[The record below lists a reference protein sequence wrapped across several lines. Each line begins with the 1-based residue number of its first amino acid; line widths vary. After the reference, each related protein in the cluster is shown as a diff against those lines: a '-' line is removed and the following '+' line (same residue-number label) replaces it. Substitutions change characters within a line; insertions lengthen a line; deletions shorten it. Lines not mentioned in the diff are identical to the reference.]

1 MSIRFTQPSLTGKE
15 LEYIREAMA
24 KGRLMGNGEFTK
36 RCQEWLEKT
45 LSCRKVLLTHSCTAA
60 LEMGAI
66 LSNAG
71 PGDEVIMPSFTF
83 VSTANAFVLRGATPV
98 FVDVDPVNLN
108 MDPAAVAAAVT
119 KKTKAIAPVH
129 YAGVPCRM
137 DEIVEIAAGCK
148 ATVVEDA
155 AQSLL
160 STYKGRHAGT
170 FGQCA
175 AISFHETKNV
185 VSGEGGAL
193 LVNDPEMVE
202 RAEIVWEKGTNR
214 SKFFRG
220 EVDKYTWVDVG
231 SSFLP
236 SELVAA
242 FLLAQLDASHEL
254 TARRLK
260 HWDRYAEKLKP
271 LFDDGTL
278 KAPRIPADVVHN
290 GHIFFVL
297 TKDAK
302 TARELLAYMKE
313 HGVGAVFHYVPL
325 HSSPAGRKFG
335 RTSGSLKNTEQLA
348 DCLVRLPMWSDLT
361 SERVDEVVSLVLRFF
376 GR

>member
-1 MSIRFTQPSLTGKE
+1 MSIRYTQPSLTGKE
-15 LEYIREAMA
+15 LEYIGQAMA
-24 KGRLMGNGEFTK
+24 KGRLMGNGEFTR

-45 LSCRKVLLTHSCTAA
+45 LGARKALLTHSCTAA

-66 LSNAG
+66 LSNVG

-83 VSTANAFVLRGATPV
+83 VSTANAYVLRGATPV

-108 MDPAAVAAAVT
+108 MQPETVAAAVT

-129 YAGVPCRM
+129 YAGIPCRM
-137 DEIVEIAAGCK
+137 DEIMDIAAGCK
-148 ATVVEDA
+148 ATVTEDA

-160 STYKGRHAGT
+160 STYKGKHAAT
-170 FGQCA
+170 FGQLA

-193 LVNDPEMVE
+193 IINDPELIE
-202 RAEIVWEKGTNR
+202 RAEIIWEKGTNR

-220 EVDKYTWVDVG
+220 QVDKYTWVDVG

-242 FLLAQLDASHEL
+242 FLASQLDSAQDI
-254 TARRLK
+254 TTRRLK
-260 HWDRYAEKLKP
+260 IYDMYLQKLAP
-271 LFDDGTL
+271 LFDTGDL
-278 KAPRIPADVVHN
+278 RAPSVPKDVVHN

-297 TKDAK
+297 TRDAK
-302 TARELLAYMKE
+302 TAHDLLAYMKE
-313 HGVGAVFHYVPL
+313 HGIGAVFHYVPL
-325 HSSPAGRKFG
+325 HSAPAGRKYG
-335 RTSGSLKNTEQLA
+335 RTHGTLTNTEQLA
-348 DCLVRLPMWSDLT
+348 DRLVRLPLWSDMT
-361 SERVDEVVSLVLRFF
+361 PAMVDEVVGLLTRFF
-376 GR
+376 KR

>member
-1 MSIRFTQPSLTGKE
+1 MKIRFTQPPMTGHE
-15 LEYIREAMA
+15 LDYIREAMQ
-24 KGRLMGNGEFTK
+24 KGRLMGNGDFTR
-36 RCQEWLEKT
+36 RCQEWLEQT
-45 LSCRKVLLTHSCTAA
+45 LGARKALLTHSCTAA

-83 VSTANAFVLRGATPV
+83 VSTANAFVLRGVTPV

-108 MDPAAVAAAVT
+108 LQPETVAAAIT
-119 KKTKAIAPVH
+119 KKTKAIVPVH

-137 DEIVEIAAGCK
+137 DEIVEVAKTCK

-160 STYKGRHAGT
+160 STYKGKHAGT

-193 LVNDPEMVE
+193 LVNDPELIE
-202 RAEIVWEKGTNR
+202 RAEIIWEKGTNR

-242 FLLAQLDASHEL
+242 FLMSQLEKSQEL
-254 TARRLK
+254 TDKRLK
-260 HWDRYAEKLKP
+260 IWDHYNAKLRP
-271 LFDDGTL
+271 LFQDGL
-278 KAPRIPADVVHN
+278 LQGPRIPKDVVHN

-297 TKDAK
+297 TKDAE
-302 TARELLAYMKE
+302 TARKLLAEMKQQGIG
-313 HGVGAVFHYVPL
+313 GVHHYVPL
-325 HSSPAGRKFG
+325 HSSPAGRRYG
-335 RTSGSLKNTEQLA
+335 RTHGSLTNTETLA
-348 DCLVRLPMWSDLT
+348 DRLVRLPMFADLST
-361 SERVDEVVSLVLRFF
+361 GMADEVVALLFRFF

>member
-1 MSIRFTQPSLTGKE
+1 MNIRFTQPTLTGHE
-15 LEYIREAMA
+15 MEYIRQAMD
-24 KGRLMGNGEFTK
+24 KGRLMGNGEFTQ
-36 RCQEWLEKT
+36 RCQRWLEHT
-45 LSCRKVLLTHSCTAA
+45 LGCRKALLTHSCTAA

-66 LSNAG
+66 LSNVG

-108 MDPAAVAAAVT
+108 MQPQVVADAVT
-119 KKTKAIAPVH
+119 QRTKAIAPVH

-137 DEIVEIAAGCK
+137 DEIVEIARSCE

-170 FGQCA
+170 FGQLA
-175 AISFHETKNV
+175 AISFHETKNL

-193 LVNDPEMVE
+193 VINDESLIE
-202 RAEIVWEKGTNR
+202 RAEIIWEKGTNR

-220 EVDKYTWVDVG
+220 EVDKYTWVDIG

-242 FLLAQLDASHEL
+242 FLLAQLDSARDI
-254 TARRLK
+254 TRRRLLL
-260 HWDRYAEKLKP
+260 WNLYADKLKS
-271 LFDDGTL
+271 LFDDGIL
-278 KAPRIPADVVHN
+278 SGPRIPAGVEHN
-290 GHIFFVL
+290 AHIFFVI
-297 TKDAK
+297 TR
-302 TARELLAYMKE
+302 TAAEAHSLLAQMKE
-313 HGVGAVFHYVPL
+313 RDIHAIRHYVPL
-325 HSSPAGRKFG
+325 HSSPAGRRYG
-335 RTSGSLKNTEQLA
+335 RSHGSLVNTERLS
-348 DCLVRLPMWSDLT
+348 DRLVRLPLWSDMTPIMLHQ
-361 SERVDEVVSLVLRFF
+361 VVEQIYRFF
-376 GR
+376 RI

>member
-1 MSIRFTQPSLTGKE
+1 MNIRFTQPALTGHE
-15 LEYIREAMA
+15 MEYIRQAMD
-24 KGRLMGNGEFTK
+24 KGRLMGNGEFTQ
-36 RCQEWLEKT
+36 RCQRWLEQT
-45 LSCRKVLLTHSCTAA
+45 LGCRKALLTHSCTAA

-66 LSNAG
+66 LSNVG

-108 MDPAAVAAAVT
+108 MQPQVVADAVT
-119 KKTKAIAPVH
+119 QRTKAIAPVH

-137 DEIVEIAAGCK
+137 DEIVEIARSCE

-170 FGQCA
+170 FGQLA
-175 AISFHETKNV
+175 AISFHETKNL

-193 LVNDPEMVE
+193 VINDESLIE
-202 RAEIVWEKGTNR
+202 RAEIIWEKGTNR

-220 EVDKYTWVDVG
+220 EVDKYTWVDIG

-242 FLLAQLDASHEL
+242 FLLAQLDSARDI
-254 TARRLK
+254 TRRRLLL
-260 HWDRYAEKLKP
+260 WNLYADKLKS
-271 LFDDGTL
+271 LFDDGIL
-278 KAPRIPADVVHN
+278 SGPRIPAGVEHN
-290 GHIFFVL
+290 AHIFFVI
-297 TKDAK
+297 TR
-302 TARELLAYMKE
+302 TAAEAHSLLAQMKGRDI
-313 HGVGAVFHYVPL
+313 HAVRHYVPL
-325 HSSPAGRKFG
+325 HSSPAGRRYG
-335 RTSGSLKNTEQLA
+335 RLHGSLVNTERLS
-348 DCLVRLPMWSDLT
+348 DRLVRLPLWSDMTPIML
-361 SERVDEVVSLVLRFF
+361 DQVVEQIYRFF
-376 GR
+376 RI

>member
-1 MSIRFTQPSLTGKE
+1 MKIRYTQPSLTEKG
-15 LEYIREAMA
+15 LEYMREVATS
-24 KGRLMGNGEFTK
+24 GRVSGNGAYTQ
-36 RCQEWLEKT
+36 RCQKWLEQT
-45 LSCRKVLLTHSCTAA
+45 LGARKVLLTHSCTAA

-66 LSNAG
+66 LSNVG

-108 MDPAAVAAAVT
+108 MQPETVAAAVT

-137 DEIVEIAAGCK
+137 DEIVEVAKSCK

-155 AQSLL
+155 AQTLL

-170 FGQCA
+170 FGQCG

-193 LVNDPEMVE
+193 VVNDPALIE
-202 RAEIVWEKGTNR
+202 RAEIIWEKGTNR
-214 SKFFRG
+214 TKFYRG

-236 SELVAA
+236 SELIAA
-242 FLLAQLDASHEL
+242 YLYSQLESSRDL
-254 TARRLK
+254 TERRLRI
-260 HWDRYAEKLKP
+260 WNLYQQKLQP
-271 LFDDGTL
+271 LFQDGL
-278 KAPRIPADVVHN
+278 LQSPRIPADVVHN

-297 TKDAK
+297 TQDAD
-302 TARELLAYMKE
+302 TARRLLAQMKE
-313 HGVGAVFHYVPL
+313 QGIGGVHHYVPL
-325 HSSPAGRKFG
+325 HSAPAGRRYG
-335 RTSGSLKNTEQLA
+335 RTHGTLSHTESLA
-348 DCLVRLPMWSDLT
+348 DRLVRLPVWSDMT
-361 SERVDEVVSLVLRFF
+361 PAMADEVVTLLFRFF

>member
-1 MSIRFTQPSLTGKE
+1 MSIRFTQPSITGKE
-15 LEYIREAMA
+15 LEYIREAMQ
-24 KGRLMGNGEFTK
+24 KGRLMGNGEFTR
-36 RCQEWLEKT
+36 RCQAWLEET
-45 LSCRKVLLTHSCTAA
+45 LGCKKALLTHSCTAA

-66 LSNAG
+66 LSGVG

-108 MDPAAVAAAVT
+108 LQPETVAAAVT

-137 DEIVEIAAGCK
+137 DEIVEIAKSCR

-155 AQSLL
+155 AQTLL

-170 FGQCA
+170 FGELA
-175 AISFHETKNV
+175 AVSFHETKNV

-193 LVNDPEMVE
+193 LINDPALVE
-202 RAEIVWEKGTNR
+202 RAEIIWEKGTNR

-242 FLLAQLDASHEL
+242 FLLAQLDSARAL
-254 TARRLK
+254 TKRRLEL
-260 HWDRYAEKLKP
+260 WDRYREKLQP
-271 LFDDGTL
+271 LFEAGL
-278 KAPRIPADVVHN
+278 LQGPSIPQGVVHN

-297 TKDAK
+297 TKSTDE
-302 TARELLAYMKE
+302 ARRLLVAMKE
-313 HGVGAVFHYVPL
+313 KGIGAVHHYVPL
-325 HSSPAGRKFG
+325 HSAPAGRRYG
-335 RTSGSLKNTEQLA
+335 RTHGSLANTEALA
-348 DCLVRLPMWSDLT
+348 DRLVRLPMWSNLT
-361 SERVDEVVSLVLRFF
+361 TAMQDEVVTLLFRFF